1 MRLPSLVTVLLG
13 TASLL
18 ASSVALAEP
27 TRSYP
32 LPEPSAAPEPSS
44 QSFAPRAATQS
55 PAPQAPAAAPPPAN
69 YYSGYAY
76 PQGSSGSGY
85 TDYSASSY
93 SGQPT
98 QQWQQAPAQGP
109 VADQPGATPEPD
121 DAKRGPSSV
130 SISLSLL
137 HLIGPLA
144 EGTLELRPFDHV
156 GIAGVLGRGNFTVDG
171 TDYTVWEYGGQLN
184 IYSSAFDGLAITG
197 EVFRFSGEGEPEP
210 GVKGSGRGTLLSGL
224 IGYKGITTAG
234 FTLIIQGGFTRVLAE
249 VTAEHPQLGSASE
262 DASTWLPMAN
272 LNLGWTL

>member
-1 MRLPSLVTVLLG
+1 MQMRLPPLVTVLLG

-18 ASSVALAEP
+18 ASGAAWAEP
-27 TRSYP
+27 TRSFP
-32 LPEPSAAPEPSS
+32 LPEASKATPEPST
-44 QSFAPRAATQS
+44 QSFTP
-55 PAPQAPAAAPPPAN
+55 PAPTQTPTPSTVPPATN

-76 PQGSSGSGY
+76 PQGYTGNGYTGYSGS
-85 TDYSASSY
+85 SY
-93 SGQPT
+93 QAQPNQT
-98 QQWQQAPAQGP
+98 WQAPAQGP
-109 VADQPGATPEPD
+109 VADQPSEAPKAE

-156 GIAGVLGRGNFTVDG
+156 GIAGVLGRGNFKVDG
-171 TDYTVWEYGGQLN
+171 TDYSAWEYGGQLN
-184 IYSSAFDGLAITG
+184 IYSSAFDGLAVTG

-224 IGYKGITTAG
+224 IGYKGITSGG
-234 FTLIIQGGFTRVLAE
+234 FTLIVQGGFTRVLAE